1 MRKPIQPI
9 VIIGGG
15 VAGLMAARVLMEA
28 GEEVVVLDKGRSGGG
43 RMATRRIGEAT
54 LDHGA
59 QYFTVR
65 SPEFAKEVAKWEE
78 EGWVTPWFGTQHVR
92 YRACGGMNRLTK
104 HLAEPLDIGVR
115 VRVTAVH
122 PDPAGWKLDWV
133 SEEQDF
139 VPQMYDEVMP
149 EDVYDPGAKASVKA
163 RAVILTAPVKQALYI
178 LRAGE
183 TELPAPLLDELQ
195 AVDYLPCLAALV
207 VLDGPSA
214 VPEPGLWRADHP
226 DSPVQLVVD
235 NSMKGVSARTALT
248 VYACGR
254 WSKEHFNEPDEEIMR
269 RLLADAAPWFNKVNI
284 VEAQL
289 KRWRFSLVDKP
300 YPGLFAD
307 AGLQA
312 PLILAG
318 DAFISPDDSAQS
330 GRVESAAL
338 SGMAAAHH
346 LLQVLP
352 AVE

>member
-1 MRKPIQPI
+1 MRKPTQPI

-15 VAGLMAARVLMEA
+15 MAGLMAARVLMDA

-43 RMATRRIGEAT
+43 RLATRRIGDAT

-65 SPEFAKEVAKWEE
+65 TPAFAAEVAKWEE
-78 EGWVTPWFGTQHVR
+78 AGWVKPWFGSPNVR
-92 YRACGGMNRLTK
+92 YRAVEGMNRLTK

-115 VRVTAVH
+115 VRVTAVCS
-122 PDPAGWKLDWV
+122 DMNGWKLDWV

-139 VPQMYDEVMP
+139 VPQTYDEVMP
-149 EDVYDPGAKASVKA
+149 EDIYDPGAKASVKA
-163 RAVILTAPVKQALYI
+163 RAVILTAPVRQSLYI

-183 TELPAPLLDELQ
+183 TKLSTPLLEDLQ
-195 AVDYLPCLAALV
+195 AIEYLPCLAALV

-214 VPEPGLWRADHP
+214 VPEPGIWRATNP

-235 NSMKGVSARTALT
+235 NKIKGVSARHALT

-254 WSKEHFNEPDEEIMR
+254 WSKEHFNESDDDIKR
-269 RLLADAAPWFNKVNI
+269 QLLADATGWFKESSITEV
-284 VEAQL
+284 QL
-289 KRWRFSLVDKP
+289 KRWRFSLVHKP

-307 AGLQA
+307 AGLHA

-318 DAFISPDDSAQS
+318 DAFISPDDSSQS

-338 SGMAAAHH
+338 SGMAAARH
-346 LLQVLP
+346 LLTLL
-352 AVE
+352 